1 MQNPDLMRLAFDAFQ
16 IGSLVDRFF
25 FKPTEAIHEY
35 SQLS

>member
-16 IGSLVDRFF
+16 IGSLIDRF